1 MENSKGLVL
10 EIVQGEINKR
20 NVIGT
25 YEDYKELEKKN
36 SFKNEMYRSYYLF
49 DDTFKKYVERN
60 KSVNNYQ
67 GSALTQ
73 FADEFK
79 ISISPVCEHRES
91 YRSWYFIKEEI

>member
-1 MENSKGLVL
+1 M
-10 EIVQGEINKR
+10 
-20 NVIGT
+20 
-25 YEDYKELEKKN
+25 KETTRYIPE
-36 SFKNEMYRSYYLF
+36 
-49 DDTFKKYVERN
+49 
-60 KSVNNYQ
+60 SVNNYQ